1 MEKILVKN
9 GKVYGVRTKR
19 GDEIHCDYVVSG
31 AYPNKVYTQMI
42 EPLSE
47 VPEGAIK
54 MINGR
59 RLSVCPV
66 SVMMMIEGD
75 PEENGF
81 YNYST
86 FSGETMDTNKI
97 WENYPILRN
106 HITTLLRSA
115 LIMPTRTISL
125 RDIHRLPLQHW
136 CLCQPS
142 RM

>member
-1 MEKILVKN
+1 MKN

-66 SVMMMIEGD
+66 SVMMMIEGT

-97 WENYPILRN
+97 WENYSNP
-106 HITTLLRSA
+106 
-115 LIMPTRTISL
+115 
-125 RDIHRLPLQHW
+125 
-136 CLCQPS
+136 
-142 RM
+142 